1 MKSENFKI
9 NDFVFDYLTVF
20 LFLFYGVF
28 SDHYTISAQNNLSP
42 VPVIDLSKNPNI
54 DYYSQQ
60 DFNADSQFW
69 SVTEDAE
76 AVMYFGNNDGILIF
90 DGSHWTTVHLTN
102 SSSVRSL
109 AKGADGTIY
118 AGGYNELGYIKHNEF
133 GDYRFISLKESLQL
147 QNVSFENIWQ
157 IDVIKERVIFRSFKK
172 LFVLENGNVTQ
183 IPSKNSFIKS
193 FLVGDRYFVQDA
205 NEGLYELNL
214 DKNQISE
221 YFSAE
226 AIDNYSIVYISDNFD
241 LITSN
246 GKIFETNQKSL
257 SLKQSI
263 FEDSNDQI
271 ISVLKLDPS
280 SVLLGTLSQGI
291 KVLKKEGAG
300 YHISSI
306 NSANDKTVLNLYK
319 TSNGNVWALLDSG
332 LEFLNYNSPRTTI
345 FNQASVYDTYWDKD
359 YFYVATNKGVYY
371 SDLLNQNINPNSF
384 KKLNDIPGQAWSFN
398 ELNGELFINHDKGL
412 FKLTRD
418 FTSERI
424 GGVNGVWKTIKLKN
438 YPNTY
443 LVCTYEGIY
452 ILKNENGNWIIR
464 NKVQGFDESSRDIL
478 ATHNP
483 NVFWICHGYK
493 GVYRITLDKQLER
506 AIAIDHF
513 TEKNGLPAKFN
524 INVFKWQDETVF
536 STNNGVYKFDEYD
549 KRFKPYK
556 PLNKIIDT
564 TRNPRTI
571 IDAKDKT
578 WVVQD
583 DELGFFLTNSNNPK
597 IQSDI
602 FLQTKGTFNRGME
615 SITPLSENSLLV
627 GTHNGLFLYDLS
639 NTIRQEG
646 VKTFFTKITYY
657 RDQNTVNLPVD
668 KDSIVEIPNN
678 LNSIKFSFA
687 TPSMVNNQNIK
698 FSYKLEDVDKDW
710 SSWQHLAFKE
720 YSLLTPGNYVFKV
733 KSKNVL
739 GNESKIASYQ
749 FYIRPKW
756 YQSGMAYVGYA
767 IIFLLLLITG
777 QQLLARKIKKENQK
791 SILKE
796 QRANKLLQ
804 LEINQLKLEQD
815 KEKIE
820 RDKKHLQRDIIE
832 KSKELAN
839 YTMLLVNKKNFFDQ
853 LQEDL
858 KELKQISK
866 NKQSNQKILE
876 IFKKMHR
883 NNIDEQYL
891 QVFDSNFES
900 VHHEFFTN
908 LKQKIPNLSK
918 KELRLSA
925 FIKMEL
931 SNKDI
936 APLLGISI
944 RGVETARYR
953 LRKKLN
959 MEHDDNLMEFF
970 ESLKS

>member
-291 KVLKKEGAG
+291 KVLKKEEAG

-332 LEFLNYNSPRTTI
+332 LEFLN
-345 FNQASVYDTYWDKD
+345 
-359 YFYVATNKGVYY
+359 
-371 SDLLNQNINPNSF
+371 
-384 KKLNDIPGQAWSFN
+384 
-398 ELNGELFINHDKGL
+398 
-412 FKLTRD
+412 
-418 FTSERI
+418 
-424 GGVNGVWKTIKLKN
+424 
-438 YPNTY
+438 
-443 LVCTYEGIY
+443 
-452 ILKNENGNWIIR
+452 
-464 NKVQGFDESSRDIL
+464 
-478 ATHNP
+478 
-483 NVFWICHGYK
+483 
-493 GVYRITLDKQLER
+493 
-506 AIAIDHF
+506 
-513 TEKNGLPAKFN
+513 
-524 INVFKWQDETVF
+524 
-536 STNNGVYKFDEYD
+536 
-549 KRFKPYK
+549 
-556 PLNKIIDT
+556 
-564 TRNPRTI
+564 
-571 IDAKDKT
+571 
-578 WVVQD
+578 
-583 DELGFFLTNSNNPK
+583 
-597 IQSDI
+597 
-602 FLQTKGTFNRGME
+602 
-615 SITPLSENSLLV
+615 
-627 GTHNGLFLYDLS
+627 
-639 NTIRQEG
+639 
-646 VKTFFTKITYY
+646 
-657 RDQNTVNLPVD
+657 
-668 KDSIVEIPNN
+668 
-678 LNSIKFSFA
+678 
-687 TPSMVNNQNIK
+687 
-698 FSYKLEDVDKDW
+698 
-710 SSWQHLAFKE
+710 
-720 YSLLTPGNYVFKV
+720 
-733 KSKNVL
+733 
-739 GNESKIASYQ
+739 
-749 FYIRPKW
+749 
-756 YQSGMAYVGYA
+756 
-767 IIFLLLLITG
+767 
-777 QQLLARKIKKENQK
+777 
-791 SILKE
+791 
-796 QRANKLLQ
+796 
-804 LEINQLKLEQD
+804 
-815 KEKIE
+815 
-820 RDKKHLQRDIIE
+820 
-832 KSKELAN
+832 
-839 YTMLLVNKKNFFDQ
+839 
-853 LQEDL
+853 
-858 KELKQISK
+858 
-866 NKQSNQKILE
+866 
-876 IFKKMHR
+876 
-883 NNIDEQYL
+883 
-891 QVFDSNFES
+891 
-900 VHHEFFTN
+900 
-908 LKQKIPNLSK
+908 
-918 KELRLSA
+918 
-925 FIKMEL
+925 
-931 SNKDI
+931 
-936 APLLGISI
+936 
-944 RGVETARYR
+944 
-953 LRKKLN
+953 
-959 MEHDDNLMEFF
+959 
-970 ESLKS
+970 

>member
-1 MKSENFKI
+1 MKSKNFKI
-9 NDFVFDYLTVF
+9 KDFDFEYLAVFVF
-20 LFLFYGVF
+20 LFCGLFSEY
-28 SDHYTISAQNNLSP
+28 HTISAQNNLP
-42 VPVIDLSKNPNI
+42 PAPVIDLSKNPNI

-60 DFNADSQFW
+60 DFNADTQFW

-76 AVMYFGNNDGILIF
+76 AVMYFGNNDGIVIF
-90 DGSHWTTVHLTN
+90 DGSHWTTVALTN

-109 AKGADGTIY
+109 AKGVDGTIY
-118 AGGYNELGYIKHNEF
+118 AGGYNELGYIEHNEF

-147 QNVSFENIWQ
+147 QNLSFENIWQ

-193 FLVGDRYFVQDA
+193 FVVGDRYFVQDA

-226 AIDNYSIVYISDNFD
+226 AMGNHSIVYISKDFD

-263 FEDSNDQI
+263 FEDTNDQI
-271 ISVLKLDPS
+271 ISVLSLDDS
-280 SVLLGTLSQGI
+280 IFLLGTLSEGI
-291 KVLKKEGAG
+291 KVLKKEGEG
-300 YHISSI
+300 YQVSYI

-371 SDLLNQNINPNSF
+371 SALVNQEINPNSF
-384 KKLNDIPGQAWSFN
+384 KKLNDIPGQAWSFD
-398 ELNGELFINHDKGL
+398 ELNDELFINHDKGL
-412 FKLTRD
+412 FKLTNG
-418 FTSERI
+418 FSSEKI
-424 GGVNGVWKTIKLKN
+424 GSVNGVWKTIKLKN

-452 ILKNENGNWIIR
+452 ILKNEGGNWGIR

-493 GVYRITLDKQLER
+493 GVYKITLDKQLER

-556 PLNKIIDT
+556 PLNKLIDT

-578 WVVQD
+578 WIVQD
-583 DELGFFLTNSNNPK
+583 DELGYFLTNSDNPK

-615 SITPLSENSLLV
+615 SITPLSENRLLV
-627 GTHNGLFLYDLS
+627 GTHNGLFLYNLS

-646 VKTFFTKITYY
+646 VQTFFTKITYN

-668 KDSIVEIPNN
+668 KDSIVEISNN

-698 FSYKLEDVDKDW
+698 FSYKLENVDKDW

-739 GNESKIASYQ
+739 GNESNIASYQ

-777 QQLLARKIKKENQK
+777 QQLLAKKIKKENQK

-804 LEINQLKLEQD
+804 LEINQLKLVQD

-820 RDKKHLQRDIIE
+820 KDKKHLQRDIIE

-866 NKQSNQKILE
+866 NKQSSQKILE

-891 QVFDSNFES
+891 QVFDNNFES
-900 VHHEFFTN
+900 IHHEFFIN
-908 LKQKIPNLSK
+908 LKHKIPNLSK

-959 MEHDDNLMEFF
+959 LEHDDNLMEFF
-970 ESLKS
+970 ESLMN